1 MSEPISKI
9 KRMEIP
15 EEQNRENNLTETL
28 DLISEHKAAIEKGI
42 ELLGTLE
49 ESGLLDTIHAFIK
62 HKDTAVEATMEH
74 LNVPKYSDTM
84 ENLMRLTL
92 LAGSL
97 NMDDIEHFAKRINE
111 GASDARIAQ
120 NMEKTTYTDL
130 FKALKEPEINRS
142 ITMILEFLKGMGK

>member
-130 FKALKEPEINRS
+130 FKALKDPEINRS